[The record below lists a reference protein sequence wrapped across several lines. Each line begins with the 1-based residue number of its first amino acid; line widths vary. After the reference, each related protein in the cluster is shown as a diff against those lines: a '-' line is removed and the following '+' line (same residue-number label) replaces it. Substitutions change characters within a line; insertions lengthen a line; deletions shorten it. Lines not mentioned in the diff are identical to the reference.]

1 MPTPDTAD
9 HEYRKPLDTTRA
21 VLDDLSSL
29 WDALSHTAQG
39 DLARILAS
47 FRARLYRAEGDAAR
61 GLAPRQP
68 CLPAQPRCCK
78 QPINPVAAPFLPST
92 VIKGARSSR

>member
-61 GLAPRQP
+61 GLAVPSLLYALEAAP
-68 CLPAQPRCCK
+68 ALPAST
-78 QPINPVAAPFLPST
+78 AALLQA
-92 VIKGARSSR
+92 ARQ